1 MGPSVFIAA
10 CGLLAVACGIQFPD
24 RGLNLGSLR
33 QEHGLSHWTS
43 GEVPV
48 LLILDLCF
56 FFLFFFFFSYSS
68 TTFLKFL
75 VLSLFPSHFALCRVY
90 VSLLKLLRSSM

>member
-1 MGPSVFIAA
+1 M
-10 CGLLAVACGIQFPD
+10 ACGIQFPE
-24 RGLNLGSLR
+24 RGLNLGPLH

-48 LLILDLCF
+48 LLILDLF
-56 FFLFFFFFSYSS
+56 FFVFLFFPYSS

-75 VLSLFPSHFALCRVY
+75 MLSLFPSHFALCRVY
-90 VSLLKLLRSSM
+90 VSLLKLLCSSK